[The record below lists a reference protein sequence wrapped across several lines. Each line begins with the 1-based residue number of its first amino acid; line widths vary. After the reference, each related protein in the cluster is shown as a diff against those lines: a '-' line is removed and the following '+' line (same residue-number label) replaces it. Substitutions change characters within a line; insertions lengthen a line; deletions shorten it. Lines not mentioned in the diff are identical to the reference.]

1 MTSREG
7 ATAPVLSVNYCL
19 PASGTTYDLDISV
32 DPVEGGTTNPAAGT
46 HTYAENTVVNIT
58 ATPATGYVFDYWSG
72 DCTGSGTCSVTMS
85 AAKSVTAH
93 FVVAH
98 KLTLAVFT
106 DRGGPGGTTSP
117 AVGDHWYAT
126 GTVVP
131 VTATANTGYSFAIW
145 SGGSCTGTDPDVCSV
160 TMDADR
166 TVEANFTINTWPL
179 YLTFAGTGGGHVT
192 SAPSGIDCT
201 PSCNHNFDYS
211 TTPVVLTAVAATGS
225 QFTGWSGESCSGT
238 GTCSVTMTTTRNV
251 TATFN
256 TIPTHNL
263 TVAVDPV
270 GGGTTDPAVGIHTYN
285 EGDGCPH
292 RSHGRQRVCLRPLDR
307 GRGECQLGQHNGDN
321 GCG

>member
-1 MTSREG
+1 MIRSK
-7 ATAPVLSVNYCL
+7 
-19 PASGTTYDLDISV
+19 D
-32 DPVEGGTTNPAAGT
+32 GTTNPAAGT

-166 TVEANFTINTWPL
+166 TVDGQLCHQHVALIPHL
-179 YLTFAGTGGGHVT
+179 RRVRRRTG
-192 SAPSGIDCT
+192 D
-201 PSCNHNFDYS
+201 
-211 TTPVVLTAVAATGS
+211 
-225 QFTGWSGESCSGT
+225 
-238 GTCSVTMTTTRNV
+238 
-251 TATFN
+251 
-256 TIPTHNL
+256 
-263 TVAVDPV
+263 
-270 GGGTTDPAVGIHTYN
+270 
-285 EGDGCPH
+285 
-292 RSHGRQRVCLRPLDR
+292 QRPKRD
-307 GRGECQLGQHNGDN
+307 
-321 GCG
+321 